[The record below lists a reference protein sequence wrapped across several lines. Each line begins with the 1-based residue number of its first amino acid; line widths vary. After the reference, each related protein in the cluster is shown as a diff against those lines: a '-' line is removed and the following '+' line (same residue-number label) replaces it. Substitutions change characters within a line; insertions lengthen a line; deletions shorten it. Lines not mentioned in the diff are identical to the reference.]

1 MTDAEYSAVFK
12 LPFKEA
18 ETFFK
23 EKLNI
28 PTQKWDDLWR
38 DEHAKGF
45 MSAGAQKAELL
56 AGLRD
61 AVQKSIDGGMT
72 KKEFAAKFDELAA
85 THGWSYKGGRN
96 WRSSLIY
103 DTNITTAYQ
112 AGRWQQFRDGGT
124 RLLQYVHADGVLN
137 PRPQHLAWS
146 GTVLPI
152 DHAFWVTNYP
162 PNGWRCHCRAVAV
175 TDPALVTPEP
185 KGWQEIDPK
194 TDTQVGIDKGWD
206 YNVGEAGML
215 SREAVLGEKLAS
227 LPPALSAPLYK
238 EMAAVNNDAEFA
250 QWVKAKMA
258 DTTESGV
265 IKTTGEQFR
274 VGFIDPEVQAKLAQ
288 LEKPVTLET
297 TLITVTDKEFI
308 HSLHLQDLAAGTG
321 RHPER
326 IIPLEMA
333 LELPRQLRESTAVLY
348 DVNDPALIYL
358 FDVAQ
363 QGKSGKWVVR
373 VNFWDKRA
381 KLTGNAVTTSAVLD
395 DTAIAGNI
403 EGGQYIEVWKK

>member
-28 PTQKWDDLWR
+28 PTEKWDDLFR

-112 AGRWQQFRDGGT
+112 AGRWQQFREGGT
-124 RLLQYVHADGVLN
+124 QFLRYVHADGVIH
-137 PRPQHLAWS
+137 PRPQHLAWN

-152 DHAFWVTNYP
+152 DHEFWQT
-162 PNGWRCHCRAVAV
+162 H
-175 TDPALVTPEP
+175 
-185 KGWQEIDPK
+185 
-194 TDTQVGIDKGWD
+194 
-206 YNVGEAGML
+206 
-215 SREAVLGEKLAS
+215 
-227 LPPALSAPLYK
+227 
-238 EMAAVNNDAEFA
+238 
-250 QWVKAKMA
+250 
-258 DTTESGV
+258 
-265 IKTTGEQFR
+265 
-274 VGFIDPEVQAKLAQ
+274 
-288 LEKPVTLET
+288 
-297 TLITVTDKEFI
+297 
-308 HSLHLQDLAAGTG
+308 
-321 RHPER
+321 
-326 IIPLEMA
+326 
-333 LELPRQLRESTAVLY
+333 
-348 DVNDPALIYL
+348 
-358 FDVAQ
+358 
-363 QGKSGKWVVR
+363 
-373 VNFWDKRA
+373 
-381 KLTGNAVTTSAVLD
+381 
-395 DTAIAGNI
+395 
-403 EGGQYIEVWKK
+403 

>member
-28 PTQKWDDLWR
+28 PTEKWDDLFR

-112 AGRWQQFRDGGT
+112 AGRWQQFREGGT
-124 RLLQYVHADGVLN
+124 QFLRYVHADGVIN
-137 PRPQHLAWS
+137 PRPQHLAWN

-152 DHAFWVTNYP
+152 DHEFWQTHYP
-162 PNGWRCHCRAVAV
+162 PNGWRCHCRAVRAEA
-175 TDPALVTPEP
+175 PQVTPEP
-185 KGWQEIDPK
+185 AGWRGIDPK
-194 TDTQVGIDKGWD
+194 TETLTGIDKGWD
-206 YNVGEAGML
+206 YNVGEAGMKWNPDL
-215 SREAVLGEKLAS
+215 DKYPYPVARDLVKELGQNEVFTKWHDATAGWVKEEVAKPDFPQLDKQGTIRELRKRLTSDEKFPVAVLPE
-227 LPPALSAPLYK
+227 
-238 EMAAVNNDAEFA
+238 N
-250 QWVKAKMA
+250 VKAMIGANTQGVYLSKYDLIKQQISRAGQDFGAMEYMTAQSAIEDALLVVKDGDYITIFVA
-258 DTTESGV
+258 DTNKNWYV
-265 IKTTGEQFR
+265 
-274 VGFIDPEVQAKLAQ
+274 
-288 LEKPVTLET
+288 
-297 TLITVTDKEFI
+297 
-308 HSLHLQDLAAGTG
+308 
-321 RHPER
+321 
-326 IIPLEMA
+326 
-333 LELPRQLRESTAVLY
+333 AVLQSTQTG
-348 DVNDPALIYL
+348 DGVFL
-358 FDVAQ
+358 
-363 QGKSGKWVVR
+363 KSFRRSNSK
-373 VNFWDKRA
+373 D
-381 KLTGNAVTTSAVLD
+381 
-395 DTAIAGNI
+395 AIAQKRKGS
-403 EGGQYIEVWKK
+403 VLLDKLP